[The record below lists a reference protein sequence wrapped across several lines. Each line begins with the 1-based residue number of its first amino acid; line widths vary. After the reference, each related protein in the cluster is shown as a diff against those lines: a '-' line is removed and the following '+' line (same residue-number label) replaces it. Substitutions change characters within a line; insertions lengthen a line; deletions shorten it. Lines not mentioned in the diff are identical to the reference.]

1 MPWKMPIIKTNQG
14 ACYEYKFVTGFEET
28 NVVGNIYFA
37 NYAVWQGKCREMF
50 LYEYCPDIIEEI
62 KNGLHL
68 ITLDLSIQYI
78 AQLFAFNKV
87 VMRMYMETQSV
98 SRILMRFE
106 YYAEKDGNLQLVCKG
121 HQATAAMRENNGTM
135 ISTHFPDSMMD
146 IEGLLAQ
153 AA

>member
-1 MPWKMPIIKTNQG
+1 MPIIKTNQG

-106 YYAEKDGNLQLVCKG
+106 YYAEKDGKLQLVCKG
-121 HQATAAMRENNGTM
+121 HQATAAMRENNGM
-135 ISTHFPDSMMD
+135 MVSTHFPDSMMD

-153 AA
+153 AETAY